1 MADKKD
7 LEYVYTQIDKIFRFT
22 IGETGDF
29 SGALY
34 NGDFSMSLE
43 QAQERKHEF
52 IVENL
57 NIREGSRV
65 LDMGCGWGG
74 FLKYIKHKGAEGIG
88 VTLSTGQL
96 KACRK
101 NGLNVH
107 LMDCRTIKPETFGT
121 FDAIASLEA
130 FEAFSSRE
138 DWEAGKQD
146 EIYRNFFKSVHDL
159 LPVGG
164 RFYLQTATF
173 SKNMI
178 DYEDVDINA
187 DKDSIAYICAHM
199 EKTFPGHWLP
209 YSKEQIIKNT
219 KPYFQLIF
227 MNNGKLDTMET
238 NRVWRKNFRKFNV
251 RKYLFYLSLI
261 PSYLFD
267 KEFRRRIEIFGI
279 NSNELCYE
287 REIMDHYR
295 FVFEKV

>member
-1 MADKKD
+1 MADQKN
-7 LEYVYTQIDKIFRFT
+7 LEYVYTLIDKIFRFA
-22 IGETGDF
+22 IGKTGDF
-29 SGALY
+29 SGAMY

-65 LDMGCGWGG
+65 LDLGCGWGG
-74 FLKYIKHKGAEGIG
+74 FLKYIKYKGAEGIG

-96 KACRK
+96 EACRK
-101 NGLNVH
+101 NGLDVH
-107 LMDCRTIKPETFGT
+107 LVDCRTIKPETFGT
-121 FDAIASLEA
+121 FDAIVSLEA

-159 LPVGG
+159 LPIGG

-173 SKNMI
+173 GKNMI
-178 DYEDVDINA
+178 DYEDVDIIA

-199 EKTFPGHWLP
+199 EKSFPGHWLP
-209 YSKEQIIKNT
+209 YGKEQIIKNT
-219 KPYFQLIF
+219 EPYFQLIF
-227 MNNGKLDTMET
+227 MKNGRLDTMET
-238 NRVWRKNFRKFNV
+238 NRVWRKNFRKFSL

-267 KEFRRRIEIFGI
+267 KKFRRRIEIFGI
-279 NSNELCYE
+279 NANELCYE
-287 REIMDHYR
+287 HEIMDHYR
-295 FVFEKV
+295 FVFEKA